1 MAPSL
6 NQKEQY
12 SLLGI
17 IPKVPQTP
25 VESGNK
31 VFNFDNANPT
41 SEKKEHGNDKT
52 LSKNQKTSL
61 TVQQHR
67 TKPNSLDEKAK
78 TIEPD
83 SKPSS
88 KPSGTSKKI
97 VTMETEIK
105 GSHAVKALFM
115 DEAKPKSSSSS
126 AKKEIKP
133 ISNEKNKSEHQKHQL
148 GDKEDIKK
156 HKSVKKESRES
167 SKPKPPKLSINA
179 R

>member
-6 NQKEQY
+6 NQKQQY

-31 VFNFDNANPT
+31 VFSFENANST
-41 SEKKEHGNDKT
+41 GEKKEHGNEKTSSKSQKT
-52 LSKNQKTSL
+52 LSTI
-61 TVQQHR
+61 HHPR
-67 TKPNSLDEKAK
+67 TKPNSLEEKPK
-78 TIEPD
+78 TVDSD

-88 KPSGTSKKI
+88 KSSGTSKKP
-97 VTMETEIK
+97 VTMETEVK

-115 DEAKPKSSSSS
+115 DEAKPKSSSIV
-126 AKKEIKP
+126 KKEIKP
-133 ISNEKNKSEHQKHQL
+133 ISIEKIKSEHQKHL
-148 GDKEDIKK
+148 NDREDAKK
-156 HKSVKKESRES
+156 HKSMKKESREFMN
-167 SKPKPPKLSINA
+167 KPKPPKLSINA